1 MVQNRKDELM
11 NILVIG
17 AGPAG
22 LIFSS
27 QLKKHKPDWN
37 IQIKE
42 KNNQEDSVGWGVV
55 LPGRAPHHPANPL
68 SYISTFDTLDAQ
80 YLEQFKLTHDNK
92 STLTDTGVTLCG
104 AERKSMVR
112 ELRNLCIGL
121 GIPIDYESPVLEDA
135 ELNCEQYDLVV
146 VANGISQTAT
156 YYRETLKPKVEYGK
170 NRYMWYGTTK
180 TFDCMNLIF
189 KAHASGLFVAHS
201 YKYSSGMST
210 FVVECSEETYQ
221 NSRLNEMSRADAEG
235 FIATVFKEELDA
247 KPVIAQSG
255 LKWRNFMTLSHEQAY
270 HGNVALLGD
279 ALQSGHF
286 SIGHGTTMAV
296 VGAQI
301 LVKSVFEHSDNVQS
315 ALEDFNQH
323 VMPIMQ
329 LFSQH
334 ATVSRLWFE
343 RAGDNMHFSPAELAQ
358 SFATRRD
365 KLAPLPPAL
374 AQALTRALDRQEA

>member
-1 MVQNRKDELM
+1 M

-17 AGPAG
+17 AGPAS

-27 QLKKHKPDWN
+27 QLKKLKPDWQ

-68 SYISTFDTLDAQ
+68 SYISTFESLDAQ
-80 YLEQFKLTHDNK
+80 YLEQFKLTHHNE

-121 GIPIDYESPVLEDA
+121 GIPIEYESPVLENA

-146 VANGISQTAT
+146 IANGISQTST
-156 YYRETLKPKVEYGK
+156 YYREALKPTVEYGK

-189 KAHASGLFVAHS
+189 KTHAKGLFVAHS

-221 NSRLNEMSRADAEG
+221 KSGLDEMSREDAEL
-235 FIATVFKEELDA
+235 FIATVFNEELDA
-247 KPVIAQSG
+247 MPVIAQSG
-255 LKWRNFMTLSHEQAY
+255 LKWRNFMTLSHEKAY
-270 HGNVALLGD
+270 NGNVALLGD

-301 LVKSVFEHSDNVQS
+301 LVKSVFDHSNDIQA
-315 ALEDFNQH
+315 ALEDFNQQ

-343 RAGDNMHFSPAELAQ
+343 CVEDNMHFSTTQLAQ

-365 KLAPLPPAL
+365 QLPPLPPAL
-374 AQALTRALDRQEA
+374 AQALTRALDRKET